1 MFRKLKIEL
10 ILINLILTGLVL
22 ITIFSGIYVLME
34 RSFERSSY
42 MHMVKTSDMEE
53 IPPPPQYPNKEITSS
68 ENFFIKTDKAGNIKE
83 TSTNFTLS
91 QEVSYNIIKNAIKNK
106 NPRGTIIYDKFN
118 LRYLKVPKNMDLL

>member
-68 ENFFIKTDKAGNIKE
+68 ENFLLKRIKQAILKKLPP
-83 TSTNFTLS
+83 TLH
-91 QEVSYNIIKNAIKNK
+91 YLRKYPII
-106 NPRGTIIYDKFN
+106 
-118 LRYLKVPKNMDLL
+118 